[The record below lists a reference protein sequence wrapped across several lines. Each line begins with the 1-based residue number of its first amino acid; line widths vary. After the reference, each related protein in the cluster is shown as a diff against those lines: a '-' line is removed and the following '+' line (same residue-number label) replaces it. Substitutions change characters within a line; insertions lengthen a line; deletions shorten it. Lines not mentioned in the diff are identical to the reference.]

1 MDQQLNELCIKC
13 EADSNL
19 ETCLGKYT
27 KPKLKQILD
36 IYGVKMP
43 SAAKKQE
50 MAEKA
55 EEVIKENII
64 RFFNGEGADRKSY
77 MQAVISE
84 GMTLTAFEDIEKIR
98 DFLERGLVYLSAEG
112 DEAKVVVPVNVK
124 AIMELVDESGAMS
137 DDGSYGRET
146 KEASGDRSEQD
157 AEVIKYAAALS
168 NIYGVYPASQ
178 LKEVWDFNHQRGIA
192 PKDIVSAI
200 EKSGDVDGFYVNDGY
215 IINISLQNVEDYIE
229 VLTCLSRAD
238 IYYYPTEEV
247 VEEFADGPVYKVAP
261 EYYML
266 RSYFERKLGSEEKA
280 DDFLKELF
288 LIAVRDTSLQEVT
301 ANIRSRGITIDD
313 GEDLERFTYLYLC
326 WCHELRGW
334 SCKGYKPS
342 ELREEKLARL
352 NLKKAVDEAKVDVKK
367 IRLAGRNEECPCG
380 SGKKFKKCCMKYAE

>member
-84 GMTLTAFEDIEKIR
+84 GMTLTAFEDIEKIK
-98 DFLERGLVYLSAEG
+98 DLLERGLVYLSAEG
-112 DEAKVVVPVNVK
+112 DEAKAIVPVNVK

-146 KEASGDRSEQD
+146 KEASGERSE
-157 AEVIKYAAALS
+157 
-168 NIYGVYPASQ
+168 
-178 LKEVWDFNHQRGIA
+178 
-192 PKDIVSAI
+192 
-200 EKSGDVDGFYVNDGY
+200 
-215 IINISLQNVEDYIE
+215 
-229 VLTCLSRAD
+229 SR
-238 IYYYPTEEV
+238 
-247 VEEFADGPVYKVAP
+247 K
-261 EYYML
+261 
-266 RSYFERKLGSEEKA
+266 
-280 DDFLKELF
+280 
-288 LIAVRDTSLQEVT
+288 
-301 ANIRSRGITIDD
+301 
-313 GEDLERFTYLYLC
+313 
-326 WCHELRGW
+326 W
-334 SCKGYKPS
+334 
-342 ELREEKLARL
+342 
-352 NLKKAVDEAKVDVKK
+352 LKKLKK
-367 IRLAGRNEECPCG
+367 L
-380 SGKKFKKCCMKYAE
+380 